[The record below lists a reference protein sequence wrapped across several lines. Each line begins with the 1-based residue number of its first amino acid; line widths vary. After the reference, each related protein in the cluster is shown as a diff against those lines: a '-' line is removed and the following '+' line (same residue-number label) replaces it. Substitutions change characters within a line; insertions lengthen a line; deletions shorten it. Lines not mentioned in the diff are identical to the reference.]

1 MKKSVVLASI
11 FALAVTASAQS
22 NLSLPAGTA
31 VKMKL
36 ETTLATFTSKQGD
49 EFSGR
54 VTEAVVQTGRTVIPV
69 GATVQGTVGKVTEPR
84 RIAGRP
90 TITLYPHTVVMP
102 DGERFHLNATVVDTD
117 RGQGTDVTEE
127 GAFKGN
133 GRDMKDNVEIGMG
146 AAGGGIIGGLAG
158 GAKGVF
164 IGGAIGATA
173 TAVHWLSK
181 KRSAVLPAGTELTME
196 LNRAT
201 TMRAAQSGGQ

>member
-1 MKKSVVLASI
+1 MKKLCV
-11 FALAVTASAQS
+11 FACICAMAVTAYAQS

-31 VKMKL
+31 VKIKL
-36 ETTLATFTSKQGD
+36 ETTLATFSSKQGD

-54 VTEAVVQTGRTVIPV
+54 VTEPVTQNGRTVIPV
-69 GATVQGTVGKVTEPR
+69 GATVLGTVGRVTEPR
-84 RIAGRP
+84 RVAGRP
-90 TITLYPHTVVMP
+90 TIALYPHTVVMP
-102 DGERFHLNATVVDTD
+102 DGERFHLNATVIDTD
-117 RGQGTDVTEE
+117 RGHGTDVSEE

-181 KRSAVLPAGTELTME
+181 KRSAVLPAGTELVME
-196 LNRAT
+196 LNRSM
-201 TMRAAQSGGQ
+201 TMRAAAGGQ

>member
-1 MKKSVVLASI
+1 MKKLCV
-11 FALAVTASAQS
+11 FACICAMAVAACAQS

-31 VKMKL
+31 VKIKL
-36 ETTLATFTSKQGD
+36 ETTLATFSNKQGD

-54 VTEAVVQTGRTVIPV
+54 VTEPVMQNGRAVIPV
-69 GATVQGTVGKVTEPR
+69 GATVLGTVGRVTEPR
-84 RIAGRP
+84 RVAGRP
-90 TITLYPHTVVMP
+90 TIALYPHTVVMP

-117 RGQGTDVTEE
+117 RGHGTDVSEE

-181 KRSAVLPAGTELTME
+181 KRSAVLPAGTELVME
-196 LNRAT
+196 LNRSM
-201 TMRAAQSGGQ
+201 TMRAAAGGGQ

>member
-1 MKKSVVLASI
+1 MKKFAVLASI
-11 FALAVTASAQS
+11 LALALVASAQS

-54 VTEAVVQTGRTVIPV
+54 VTEAVMQTGRAVIPV
-69 GATVQGTVGKVTEPR
+69 GATVQGTLGKVTEPR
-84 RIAGRP
+84 RISGRP
-90 TITLYPHTVVMP
+90 TIALFPHTVVMP
-102 DGERFHLNATVVDTD
+102 DGERFRLNATVVDTD
-117 RGQGTDVTEE
+117 RGHGTDVSEE

-133 GRDMKDNVEIGMG
+133 GRDMKDNVGIGMG

-196 LNRAT
+196 LNRSM
-201 TMRAAQSGGQ
+201 TMHAVQGGGQ